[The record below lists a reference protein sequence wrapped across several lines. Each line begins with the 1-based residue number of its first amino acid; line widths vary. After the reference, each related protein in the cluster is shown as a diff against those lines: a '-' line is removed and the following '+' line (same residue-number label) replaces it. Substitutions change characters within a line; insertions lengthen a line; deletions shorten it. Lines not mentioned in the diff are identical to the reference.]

1 MSATALSVSEVRI
14 AGAEASELPWIQAGG
29 VQLKVLAVDEGRKSV
44 ELLVKF
50 EPGWNSGLHRH
61 TCETYLF
68 VVEGSVTNK
77 TTGVEFGPGD
87 FCYQPYGDEHVE
99 EIGPEGA
106 VILESLRG
114 DDAGTVIEYL
124 GESGTVAGKATFA
137 DFGQLLAQ

>member
-1 MSATALSVSEVRI
+1 MSATALSASDVRI
-14 AGAEASELPWIQAGG
+14 AGAEASELPWVQAEG
-29 VQLKVLAVDEGRKSV
+29 VQLKVLAVDKARKSV
-44 ELLVKF
+44 EFLVKY

-61 TCETYLF
+61 NCETYLF

-99 EIGPEGA
+99 EMGPEGA

-124 GESGTVAGKATFA
+124 GESGTVVGKATFA
-137 DFGQLLAQ
+137 DLAQLLAE